1 MISHFEVT
9 TLISIVAFLVGILSG
24 LYIESDKRR

>member
-9 TLISIVAFLVGILSG
+9 TLISIVAFLAGVVFG
-24 LYIESDKRR
+24 LYVNSDWRK

>member
-9 TLISIVAFLVGILSG
+9 TLISIVAFLAGIVFG
-24 LYIESDKRR
+24 LYINSDKRR